1 MQLLYSGRAAGS
13 HFNTKGSG
21 SNHLCLPNN
30 PQFLSYTPGRQEWRA
45 RIYGVEYEVWER
57 PPTFSNQIDHDVPC
71 SLCYTSARGAK
82 ITIPA
87 RYTCPSG
94 WTREYYGYL
103 MADYEGY
110 ATTTYECVDVSAESV
125 PGSSGDDDGGLFYFT
140 ESTCTSIN
148 CPPYENGKE
157 LTCVV
162 CTK

>member
-13 HFNTKGSG
+13 HYYTKGSG
-21 SNHLCLPNN
+21 SNHLCLPSN
-30 PQFLSYTPGRQEWRA
+30 PQYLNYVSGREEWRA
-45 RIYGVEYEVWER
+45 RIYWVEYEQHWN
-57 PPTFSNQIDHDVPC
+57 PNQVDHDVPC
-71 SLCYTSARGAK
+71 SLCYTSARSAK

-125 PGSSGDDDGGLFYFT
+125 PRSSRDDDGGLFYFT
-140 ESTCTSIN
+140 EGTCTSIN
-148 CPPYENGKE
+148 CPPYVNGRE